1 MTARVTQWFFLFA
14 GIIYG
19 TEAVALDVQCGKVNR
34 LAGYVINAEETE
46 NVWPWHVA
54 IYNSSNDYIA
64 GGSIISE
71 RFVLTAAHVT
81 FRNEHIALHPFELHV
96 RMGIKD
102 LSNPKNY
109 TRYGNVSKIIRYPNY
124 DTSLMVNDLALLEL
138 TDDIEFSV
146 HISPICLWPVGGP
159 NIEDLAVNEQGTVVG
174 WGYTENSTISQVLRE
189 AKMSIIDFQS
199 CVENTKSFQPL
210 LAKGR
215 NYCAGNRGETT
226 VCRGDSGGGM
236 YFMIDFTW
244 YLRGI
249 VNQGTPTQD
258 TRYPCDP
265 KKEVIF
271 MDVTFYQ
278 KWVERYALPKQHNR
292 LGLHSCG
299 LGSYVESMQKVN
311 KVLAPDRNPWIAH
324 LHYLFWDRFYVSD
337 CHGVLIHPEF
347 VLTLARCIVKQS
359 NRELLHV
366 ILGEESI
373 GPDPYDE
380 SQFDAQVVGI
390 TDSYVHERF
399 SPEGFGYDVGLVH
412 LERRADLQKDSI
424 EPICLPSTLE
434 PNPYYILTAWY
445 RRDDHPKELRAS
457 LLQPVRFSACN
468 SMYRRIGVVASP
480 DSNLICFQHCKLK
493 EQVQANGTYNCELIY
508 DKDCRIPISG
518 GPVFYTK
525 HDGYNTY
532 TYLAGLRSFGSADCK
547 DKLNDIYT
555 DIVSLGS
562 WIDKTVE
569 EKALFID
576 EVWPVRVENF
586 Y

>member
-1 MTARVTQWFFLFA
+1 MILRDAFRFLLVAVTIGGIRA
-14 GIIYG
+14 GL
-19 TEAVALDVQCGKVNR
+19 ECGKVNR

-54 IYNSSNDYIA
+54 LYNSTNDYIA

-102 LSNPKNY
+102 LRDPQNY
-109 TRYGNVSKIIRYPNY
+109 TRYANVSKIIRYPNY
-124 DTSLMVNDLALLEL
+124 DTKLMVNDLALLQL
-138 TDDIEFSV
+138 TNAIEFSSY
-146 HISPICLWPVGGP
+146 ISPICLWPVGGP
-159 NIEDLAVNEQGTVVG
+159 NLDDLAATEQGTVVG

-189 AKMSIIDFQS
+189 AKMSIINFQS

-210 LAKGR
+210 LTEGR
-215 NYCAGNRGETT
+215 NYCAGNRAETT

-278 KWVERYALPKQHNR
+278 KWVERYALPQQHNR
-292 LGLHSCG
+292 LGLARCG
-299 LGSYVESMQKVN
+299 LGSYVESTQKVN
-311 KVLAPDRNPWIAH
+311 RVLASERNPWIAH

-337 CHGVLIHPEF
+337 CHGILIHPEF
-347 VLTLARCIVKQS
+347 VLTLARCIVKQP

-366 ILGEESI
+366 VLGEESI

-380 SQFDAQVVGI
+380 NQFDIQVVSI
-390 TDSYVHERF
+390 TETIVHEKF
-399 SPEGFGYDVGLVH
+399 STQGFGYDVGIVH
-412 LERRADLQKDSI
+412 LARNADIQKDTI
-424 EPICLPSTLE
+424 APICLPATLE
-434 PNPYYILTAWY
+434 PTPYYILNAWY
-445 RRDDHPKELRAS
+445 RRDDHPKELKGS
-457 LLQPVRFSACN
+457 LLQPVRFSACS
-468 SMYRRIGVVASP
+468 SMYRRVGIVTEP
-480 DSNLICFQHCKLK
+480 DSKLICFQHCKLK
-493 EQVQANGTYNCELIY
+493 EQIQANGTYNCELIY
-508 DKDCRIPISG
+508 GKDCRVPMSG

-532 TYLAGLRSFGSADCK
+532 TYLAGLRSFGPADCN
-547 DKLNDIYT
+547 DKLNDFCT
-555 DIVSLGS
+555 DIVSLGP
-562 WIDKTVE
+562 WIERIVE
-569 EKALFID
+569 EEALFIA
-576 EVWPVRVENF
+576 EV
-586 Y
+586 